1 VYASYTGHPPPDASI
16 VEAIMRT
23 RIVQCVLL
31 SSSLFLLFSPGA
43 GQAVAAAAA
52 LPAYS
57 GCQAPA
63 SEGVKICVP
72 SINNGVIGSP
82 FQLIASATSGRG
94 EVVTMELW
102 ADGKK
107 VTQTDR
113 TPFDEPITLP
123 EGTHTLTVIE
133 VSTTGAFVK
142 SAPLTVTVE
151 NRGDTTCT
159 LPAGPG
165 VKVCQ
170 PVQGTCHTAPWV
182 QVLAAAK
189 GQSGT
194 VNRMELWVNGG
205 KIANFPG
212 NHINTNL
219 VIQDFDTVTIYEV
232 DSKGGFIKAPSIV
245 VQSC

>member
-1 VYASYTGHPPPDASI
+1 MYASYTGHPSPPDASI
-16 VEAIMRT
+16 AEAIMRT
-23 RIVQCVLL
+23 RIVQCALL
-31 SSSLFLLFSPGA
+31 SSSLFLLFSQGT

-57 GCQAPA
+57 GCPAP
-63 SEGVKICVP
+63 SREGVNICLP
-72 SINNGVIGSP
+72 YMNSSIGAP
-82 FQLIASATSGRG
+82 FQLIASGTSGRG
-94 EVVTMELW
+94 QVVTMELW

-113 TPFDEPITLP
+113 PPFDEPITLP

-133 VSTTGAFVK
+133 VSTTGASVK

-151 NRGDTTCT
+151 NRGDQSCS
-159 LPAGPG
+159 LPGGPG

-194 VNRMELWVNGG
+194 VSRMELWVNGG

-219 VIQDFDTVTIYEV
+219 VIQDFSTVTIYEV
-232 DSKGGFIKAPSIV
+232 DSKGGYIKAPSIV

>member
-1 VYASYTGHPPPDASI
+1 
-16 VEAIMRT
+16 MRT
-23 RIVQCVLL
+23 RTLQFALL
-31 SSSLFLLFSPGA
+31 SSALFLLSQSTDRASAA
-43 GQAVAAAAA
+43 GAA

-57 GCQAPA
+57 GCLAPA
-63 SEGVKICVP
+63 SEGVNLCVP
-72 SINNGVIGSP
+72 SVNNGTISAP
-82 FQLIASATSGRG
+82 FQVIASATSGRG
-94 EVVTMELW
+94 QVVTMELW

-107 VTQTDR
+107 VTQTNG

-142 SAPLTVTVE
+142 SAPLTVTVQ
-151 NRGDTTCT
+151 NQGDQSCS

-170 PVQGTCHTAPWV
+170 PVQGACHTAPWV
-182 QVLAAAK
+182 QVLAAAN

-205 KIANFPG
+205 KIANFHG
-212 NHINTNL
+212 NHISTNL

-232 DSKGGFIKAPSIV
+232 DSKGSYIKAPSIV

>member
-1 VYASYTGHPPPDASI
+1 
-16 VEAIMRT
+16 
-23 RIVQCVLL
+23 LL
-31 SSSLFLLFSPGA
+31 SSSLFLLLS
-43 GQAVAAAAA
+43 QSTDRVSAAA

-63 SEGVKICVP
+63 GEGIKICVP
-72 SINNGVIGSP
+72 FINNGIIGSP

-94 EVVTMELW
+94 QIVVMELW

-107 VTQTDR
+107 ITQTDR
-113 TPFDEPITLP
+113 TPFDEAITLP
-123 EGTHTLTVIE
+123 EGSHKLTIIAH
-133 VSTTGAFVK
+133 STTGAAVQ
-142 SAPLTVTVE
+142 SQPLTVTVE
-151 NRGDTTCT
+151 NRGDQTCS
-159 LPAGPG
+159 LPGG
-165 VKVCQ
+165 VGVNVCQ

-194 VNRMELWVNGG
+194 VNRMELWVDGG

-212 NHINTNL
+212 NRINTNL
-219 VIQDFDTVTIYEV
+219 VIQDFSTVTIYEV
-232 DSKGGFIKAPSIV
+232 DSQGGYVKAPSIV

>member
-1 VYASYTGHPPPDASI
+1 
-16 VEAIMRT
+16 
-23 RIVQCVLL
+23 LL
-31 SSSLFLLFSPGA
+31 SSSLFLLFSPGT

-57 GCQAPA
+57 GCAAPA
-63 SEGVKICVP
+63 NEGVNICVP
-72 SINNGVIGSP
+72 FINNGVIGSP

-94 EVVTMELW
+94 QVVTMELW

-107 VTQTDR
+107 VTQTNSS
-113 TPFDEPITLP
+113 PFDEPITLP

-212 NHINTNL
+212 NHINTNR

>member
-1 VYASYTGHPPPDASI
+1 
-16 VEAIMRT
+16 MRSWAL
-23 RIVQCVLL
+23 QCVLL
-31 SSSLFLLFSPGA
+31 SSSLFLFFSQCADRASAA
-43 GQAVAAAAA
+43 GAA

-57 GCQAPA
+57 GCPAPA
-63 SEGVKICVP
+63 SEGVNICVP
-72 SINNGVIGSP
+72 FIHNGVIGSP

-94 EVVTMELW
+94 QVVTMELW

-107 VTQTDR
+107 VTQADR

-123 EGTHTLTVIE
+123 EGTHTLIVIE

-205 KIANFPG
+205 KLANFPG
-212 NHINTNL
+212 DRINTNL

-232 DSKGGFIKAPSIV
+232 DSKGGYIKAPPIV

>member
-1 VYASYTGHPPPDASI
+1 
-16 VEAIMRT
+16 MRT
-23 RIVQCVLL
+23 RNLRALSCTGLRLVLL
-31 SSSLFLLFSPGA
+31 SSSLFLLFSQITDRA
-43 GQAVAAAAA
+43 SAAAAA

-63 SEGVKICVP
+63 NEGVNICVP

-94 EVVTMELW
+94 QVVTMEVW

-107 VTQTDR
+107 VTQSNSS
-113 TPFDEPITLP
+113 PFDQPITLP

-212 NHINTNL
+212 DHINTNL
-219 VIQDFDTVTIYEV
+219 VIQDFNTVTIYEV
-232 DSKGGFIKAPSIV
+232 DSQGGYIKAPSIV

>member
-1 VYASYTGHPPPDASI
+1 
-16 VEAIMRT
+16 MRIRT
-23 RIVQCVLL
+23 VQLALL
-31 SSSLFLLFSPGA
+31 SSSLFLLFSQSTGRA
-43 GQAVAAAAA
+43 SAAPPAA

-63 SEGVKICVP
+63 SEGVHICVP
-72 SINNGVIGSP
+72 AINNGIIGSP

-94 EVVTMELW
+94 QVVTMELW

-113 TPFDEPITLP
+113 TPFDQPIALP

-151 NRGDTTCT
+151 NRGDQSCT
-159 LPAGPG
+159 LPGGPG

-194 VNRMELWVNGG
+194 VNRMELWVNEG

-212 NHINTNL
+212 DRINTNL

-232 DSKGGFIKAPSIV
+232 DSKGGYIKAPSIV

>member
-1 VYASYTGHPPPDASI
+1 
-16 VEAIMRT
+16 MRT
-23 RIVQCVLL
+23 RNLGAIFCTGLRFVLL
-31 SSSLFLLFSPGA
+31 SSPLFLLFSQSTDRA
-43 GQAVAAAAA
+43 SAAAAA

-57 GCQAPA
+57 GCSAPA
-63 SEGVKICVP
+63 SEGVHICVP
-72 SINNGVIGSP
+72 FINNGIIGSP

-94 EVVTMELW
+94 QIVAMELW

-123 EGTHTLTVIE
+123 EGTHTLTLIE
-133 VSTTGAFVK
+133 VATTGAFVK

-151 NRGDTTCT
+151 NRGDQSCS
-159 LPAGPG
+159 LPGGPG

-194 VNRMELWVNGG
+194 VSRMELWVNGG

-212 NHINTNL
+212 GHINTNL

-232 DSKGGFIKAPSIV
+232 DSKGGYLKAPSIV